1 VAGVAGGGGEE
12 RVKRKIPVAITF
24 DEELLA
30 QAKALAKARGVSFS
44 ALVREAL
51 AQYIGVRAG
60 RGGSRSDPAAVDSS
74 SAILE
79 RLDRIERRLGE
90 LERLLRRATP
100 AAAGSAP
107 ATPESAAEAFPD
119 FVKGNPWLS
128 VIAGRADL
136 SM

>member
-1 VAGVAGGGGEE
+1 M
-12 RVKRKIPVAITF
+12 KRKIPVAITF

-90 LERLLRRATP
+90 VERLLRSIP
-100 AAAGSAP
+100 AAAGSASAPPP
-107 ATPESAAEAFPD
+107 APPEPEPALPD

-128 VIAGRADL
+128 VITGRGG
-136 SM
+136 

>member
-1 VAGVAGGGGEE
+1 
-12 RVKRKIPVAITF
+12 VKRKIPVAITF

-51 AQYIGVRAG
+51 AQYIGARAG
-60 RGGSRSDPAAVDSS
+60 RGGDRSDPAAVGSS

-79 RLDRIERRLGE
+79 RLDRIERKLGE
-90 LERLLRRATP
+90 LERLLPRSTP

-107 ATPESAAEAFPD
+107 AAEPPAEVLPD

-128 VIAGRADL
+128 VIAGRGG
-136 SM
+136 